1 MVGGDERVML
11 KLRRVGGGGCHCGTI
26 EVAGGGGCERFKVRR
41 GEGGGIVDEAEFCF
55 GFNLIVD
62 CIFILFNEL
71 RFEGPV
77 LPFLLNSALVL

>member
-41 GEGGGIVDEAEFCF
+41 GEGGGTVDEAVFCF

-62 CIFILFNEL
+62 YIFILLNEL
-71 RFEGPV
+71 T
-77 LPFLLNSALVL
+77 FLLNSALVL